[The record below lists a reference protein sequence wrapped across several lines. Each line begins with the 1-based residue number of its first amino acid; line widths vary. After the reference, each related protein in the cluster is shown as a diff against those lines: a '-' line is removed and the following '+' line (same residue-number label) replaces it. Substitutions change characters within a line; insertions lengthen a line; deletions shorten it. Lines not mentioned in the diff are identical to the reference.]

1 MMKDIQNR
9 YRHGQQEDRQEAPL
23 VLMRIPQILEIMPI
37 SRATFCSMVKNGE
50 FPKPIKIGRSSL
62 WTQEQVQA
70 YIRER
75 ISESD
80 KAWQG
85 K

>member
-1 MMKDIQNR
+1 MMKDTQTG
-9 YRHGQQEDRQEAPL
+9 YKKEWQEDEQEAPL

-50 FPKPIKIGRSSL
+50 FPKPIKIGRLSL

-70 YIRER
+70 YMRQKVKE
-75 ISESD
+75 
-80 KAWQG
+80 AG
-85 K
+85 Y

>member
-1 MMKDIQNR
+1 MMKDTQNG
-9 YRHGQQEDRQEAPL
+9 YKQEKLENKQEVPL

-37 SRATFCSMVKNGE
+37 SRATFCSMVKKGE

-70 YIRER
+70 YMRQKVKE
-75 ISESD
+75 
-80 KAWQG
+80 AG
-85 K
+85 Y

>member
-1 MMKDIQNR
+1 MMKEAQNG
-9 YRHGQQEDRQEAPL
+9 YKQEQQEAPL

-37 SRATFCSMVKNGE
+37 SRATFCSMVKKGE

-70 YIRER
+70 YMRKK
-75 ISESD
+75 ISESEE
-80 KAWQG
+80 AWQI

>member
-1 MMKDIQNR
+1 MIKEAQNR
-9 YRHGQQEDRQEAPL
+9 YKQEQQEDGLEAPL

-37 SRATFCSMVKNGE
+37 SRATFCSMVKKGE

-70 YIRER
+70 YMRQ
-75 ISESD
+75 
-80 KAWQG
+80 KAKEAG
-85 K
+85 C

>member
-1 MMKDIQNR
+1 MKDAQNR
-9 YRHGQQEDRQEAPL
+9 YKLSMQEDRQETPL

-37 SRATFCSMVKNGE
+37 SRATFCSMVKKGE

-70 YIRER
+70 YMRQKVKE
-75 ISESD
+75 
-80 KAWQG
+80 AG
-85 K
+85 Y

>member
-1 MMKDIQNR
+1 MKDTQNR
-9 YRHGQQEDRQEAPL
+9 YKQKKQEDRQEAPL

-80 KAWQG
+80 KARQG

>member
-1 MMKDIQNR
+1 MMKDAQNR
-9 YRHGQQEDRQEAPL
+9 CRQEKQEDRQEAPL

-80 KAWQG
+80 KAWEG

>member
-1 MMKDIQNR
+1 MKDTQNR
-9 YRHGQQEDRQEAPL
+9 YKQEKQEDRQEAPL
-23 VLMRIPQILEIMPI
+23 VLMRIPQILEIIPI

>member
-1 MMKDIQNR
+1 MMKDAQNR
-9 YRHGQQEDRQEAPL
+9 YEHGQHEGKQEAPL

-70 YIRER
+70 YMRKK
-75 ISESD
+75 ISESE
-80 KAWQG
+80 KAWQI

>member
-1 MMKDIQNR
+1 MKDTQNR
-9 YRHGQQEDRQEAPL
+9 YKQEKQEDRQEAPL

-37 SRATFCSMVKNGE
+37 SRATFCSMVKKGE

-70 YIRER
+70 YMRQ
-75 ISESD
+75 
-80 KAWQG
+80 KANEAG
-85 K
+85 Y

>member
-1 MMKDIQNR
+1 MKDAQNR
-9 YRHGQQEDRQEAPL
+9 YEHRQHEDKQEAPL

-62 WTQEQVQA
+62 WTQDQVQA

>member
-1 MMKDIQNR
+1 MKDIHNGYKQ
-9 YRHGQQEDRQEAPL
+9 GQQEDKQEVPL

-37 SRATFCSMVKNGE
+37 SRATFCSMVKKGE

-70 YIRER
+70 YMRQ
-75 ISESD
+75 
-80 KAWQG
+80 KAKEAG
-85 K
+85 Y